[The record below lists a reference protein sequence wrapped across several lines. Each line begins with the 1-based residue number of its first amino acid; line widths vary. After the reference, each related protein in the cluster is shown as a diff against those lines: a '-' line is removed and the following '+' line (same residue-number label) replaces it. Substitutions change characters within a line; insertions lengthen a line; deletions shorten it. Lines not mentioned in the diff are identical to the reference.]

1 MTDKKIKVLTISD
14 HPMSPSGV
22 GTQTKYF
29 IVELLKTKKFKFVS
43 LAGAI
48 KHDNYNPLK
57 VEEWKEDWII
67 YPIDGYG
74 NQDIIRSIIR
84 TQKPDIVWFM
94 TDPRFY
100 GWLWQMENEIRALC
114 PMVYYH
120 VWDNY
125 PYPRFNKIWYDSND
139 VVCTISKLTSDLVQ
153 TVAPDVEEHYL
164 PHAIPEMLFKRP
176 SDSEVLD
183 FRKKNFNLGKD
194 DFLIFWNS
202 RNARRKQSGTL
213 IWWFKSFL
221 DKMKEKH
228 PDVSSKL
235 VMHTDPRDPNGQD
248 LYVIINELKLEGKVF
263 ISTEK
268 IPPNQLA
275 LAYAASD
282 CTVGISDAEGFGLS
296 TFESLC
302 CETPIIVTMT
312 GGLQEQVTNF
322 DSLSEEVVLKRNL
335 NSRSVTEYE
344 NGIGIEPASKAIIG
358 SQDVPY
364 IHEDRLSEQ
373 SVVEALMMMYEFGPK
388 KRHELGKSGREHV
401 LKNCNFENF
410 SKKWEKIMIDT
421 HEKHGSWDT
430 RKNYKAWELRAV

>member
-401 LKNCNFENF
+401 LKNYNFENF